1 MGEEKGKG
9 FKVIDRRRIGRED
22 APEEKTDVK
31 KEEPPREERRKEG
44 QPQTGGGEKTPGDAG
59 RVTYERT
66 QQEKDARK
74 IYEREG
80 RKLLGQEA
88 GFGEL
93 VNLLAGYA
101 MTALGMLEGPGVQP
115 GAPDL
120 EMARHF
126 IDLLGVVEEKTR
138 GNLSAEEDRLIRE
151 ALYQLRMIYV
161 QISQQKGGTP
171 SL

>member
-1 MGEEKGKG
+1 MSEEKGRG
-9 FKVIDRRRIGRED
+9 FRIIDRRRIGRDD
-22 APEEKTDVK
+22 APEEKRDVPKVKTDQDAV
-31 KEEPPREERRKEG
+31 G
-44 QPQTGGGEKTPGDAG
+44 QSRSEDSA

-66 QQEKDARK
+66 QQEKDAK
-74 IYEREG
+74 AIYDRTERG
-80 RKLLGQEA
+80 LLSGEP
-88 GFGEL
+88 GFPEL

-126 IDLLGVVEEKTR
+126 IDLLGVLEDKTR

-151 ALYQLRMIYV
+151 TLYQLRMIYV
-161 QISQQKGGTP
+161 QLSQQKGGT
-171 SL
+171 SS